1 MFPLSPQVPQV
12 TQVPCIES
20 FFDHAT
26 GTASHVVYDQ
36 VGGHAAVIDPVL
48 EYDAKSGH
56 TSSAGADT
64 ILHFLRT
71 QRLTLEWILETHA
84 HADHLSAAHYL
95 QQAAGGKI
103 AIGAQ
108 ISKVQGV
115 FKTLFNLEPQFA
127 VDGSQFDALFDAG
140 DLFQIGQLQVKAL
153 FVPGHTPADLAYQ
166 VGDAVFIGDTMFMP
180 DTGTARCDF
189 PGGDAHQ
196 LYHSIQ
202 QLLALP
208 PETRL
213 FLCHDYPPM
222 ARAPQWQTTVAAQRA
237 QNIHVHEGVSEAAFV
252 AMRHARDA
260 TLEKPVL
267 LLPSIQVNIRAGA
280 LPPAESNGV
289 SYLKIPVNSL

>member
-1 MFPLSPQVPQV
+1 MFPLSPQVPQA
-12 TQVPCIES
+12 PCIES

-48 EYDAKSGH
+48 DYDAKSGH
-56 TSSAGADT
+56 TSSTGADT
-64 ILHFLRT
+64 IVHFLRT

-95 QQAAGGKI
+95 QQTAGGKT

-108 ISKVQGV
+108 INKVQGV

-127 VDGSQFDALFDAG
+127 VDGSQFDTLFDAG
-140 DLFQIGQLQVKAL
+140 DIFQIGQLQVKVL

-196 LYHSIQ
+196 LYRSIQ

-213 FLCHDYPPM
+213 FLCHDYPPT

-252 AMRHARDA
+252 AMRQARDA
-260 TLEKPVL
+260 TLEKPLL
-267 LLPSIQVNIRAGA
+267 LLPSIQINIRAGA